1 MSECAYKMGT
11 VCSLGQY
18 AGKPTDEDCGACS
31 MYSGPTRGLGDVV
44 HRVAATIGG
53 DKIADFRER
62 GKTIVCVVG
71 QELKGT
77 AGVLGKIFGAISTRG
92 IKAKMVSQSASELNV
107 AFLVD
112 NDEITPAVRALH
124 ELLLEDA

>member
-53 DKIADFRER
+53 DKIADKIKKAT
-62 GKTIVCVVG
+62 GKDCG
-71 QELKGT
+71 CG
-77 AGVLGKIFGAISTRG
+77 RRR
-92 IKAKMVSQSASELNV
+92 AKLNRL
-107 AFLVD
+107 FPNKD
-112 NDEITPAVRALH
+112 
-124 ELLLEDA
+124 